1 MQIGLENYNGFSGL
15 YVVFEDN
22 VSLWWLR
29 FLKPGFRHCYLLF
42 MTEDQQ
48 KLLKINP
55 MSNQISI
62 QLLTV
67 GGVME
72 VIHNLEMSPLKTVCR
87 VHIQPAPLKCAPIM
101 AFTCVEMVKRTLGIH
116 DFKII
121 TPYQLYKKIKN
132 CGK

>member
-1 MQIGLENYNGFSGL
+1 MQLGMENYNGFTSL

-42 MTEDQQ
+42 TLEDQQ

-55 MSNQISI
+55 MSNQVSI
-62 QLLTV
+62 QILTLDSV
-67 GGVME
+67 SE
-72 VIHNLEMSPLKTVCR
+72 VIHNLEREPFKTICR
-87 VHIQPAPLKCAPIM
+87 VHIHPAPLKCAPVM
-101 AFTCVEMVKRTLGIH
+101 PFTCVEMVKRILGIH

-121 TPYQLYKKIKN
+121 TPHQLYKKIKN